1 MNFIW
6 VQVGGILKY
15 IRSAWWRG
23 ETFEIYYYLMK
34 KSGYYFFEE
43 VYIVRL
49 RKEFNLAFYSRF
61 LLTWIME
68 VVDDIFYCVVDFEDA
83 VEKRIFIVE
92 QFYYYLYEAWG
103 QYEKG
108 SFFSLVVENVWEKL
122 RLNSL
127 SRSTED
133 QFFMYLRVNILNK
146 LVFYAV

>member
-1 MNFIW
+1 
-6 VQVGGILKY
+6 
-15 IRSAWWRG
+15 
-23 ETFEIYYYLMK
+23 MK

-92 QFYYYLYEAWG
+92 
-103 QYEKG
+103 
-108 SFFSLVVENVWEKL
+108 
-122 RLNSL
+122 
-127 SRSTED
+127 
-133 QFFMYLRVNILNK
+133 
-146 LVFYAV
+146 